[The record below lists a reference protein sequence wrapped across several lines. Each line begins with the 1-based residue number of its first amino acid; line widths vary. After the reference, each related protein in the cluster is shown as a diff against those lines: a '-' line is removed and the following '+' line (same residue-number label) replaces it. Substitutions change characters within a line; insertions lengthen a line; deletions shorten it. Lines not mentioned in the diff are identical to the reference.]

1 MSAQEPELEVPE
13 VEELNSPFHRK
24 LALIVTALALFG
36 GIVVFAAVDAESQ
49 AEQITSAVQ
58 RSSIVAM
65 SDDSAVITDFYEAL
79 QNSMDVSSLQRD
91 GEVAKMRVAL
101 LGLRDQQSIAKSWEQ
116 AASQISNLSVLSGQG
131 KYANNP
137 TSLYADLLTGP
148 DLAQLRQQAAGET
161 AASWTGKRNLD
172 IGIVTL
178 IAVALTL
185 IGLSLTVQE
194 GIRKYL
200 LIPAVFIVCV
210 CLAGFIW
217 ALSRPTAHTPDTA
230 MKAVV
235 TGDRLYNIQDY
246 DRALSFYTQALR
258 IDPDYAVALVNRATA
273 TMLANSPDRG
283 KALYVFST
291 STKQAY
297 EAAIRDLSK
306 AVHINADDYLAFVN
320 LGAAYFHVQD
330 YAKAA
335 KMSQQAIDL
344 NPGPALPWLN
354 LGLGLLGQGS
364 EPAGVH
370 AYEHAIGIVRS
381 LPQPT
386 ERAELFSSAVTE
398 LEILA
403 AQQPPR
409 LSLVRKVEGMV
420 IAAEAAERVP
430 DASPAPLA
438 EITKAQLTV
447 SGPTLYLHFVYTNL
461 PAHARTA
468 WIVYFRPRGAT
479 FWTELAASSHFE
491 ATNLARSGAG
501 NLTMADRSCPTPGDY
516 RVDIY
521 AGTRRLATATASSS
535 LPKEGLTPYDDVV
548 DGVDLCRP
556 ASWEFSSSGPIVL
569 TSPDKQQ
576 QMTIRVTTIPSSQN
590 VKDGASLIGNVLGRM
605 TKELSARATVV
616 RKINFTLGGVQGV
629 AWALRLP
636 DNGQGFVWAS
646 RGTDGILRTAEAKF
660 PAGNVTA
667 LNDITAYLLFT

>member
-13 VEELNSPFHRK
+13 VEELNSPFRRK
-24 LALIVTALALFG
+24 LALIVTLLALFG

-91 GEVAKMRVAL
+91 SNVAKMRVAL
-101 LGLRDQQSIAKSWEQ
+101 LGLRDQQGIAKSWEQ
-116 AASQISNLSVLSGQG
+116 AAGQISNLSVLSGQG

-137 TSLYADLLTGP
+137 GALYTDMQTGP
-148 DLAQLRQQAAGET
+148 DLAQQRQQAVGET

-200 LIPAVFIVCV
+200 LIPAAFIVCV

-217 ALSRPTAHTPDTA
+217 ALIRPTAHTPEAA

-235 TGDRLYNIQDY
+235 AGDRLYGLQDY
-246 DRALSFYTQALR
+246 DGAVSSYTQALR
-258 IDPDYAVALVNRATA
+258 IDPDYAVALVSRATA
-273 TMLANSPDRG
+273 TMVANSPDRG

-306 AVHINADDYLAFVN
+306 AVRINADDYVAFVN

-330 YAKAA
+330 YAKTAT
-335 KMSQQAIDL
+335 MSQQAIDL

-364 EPAGVH
+364 EQAGVH
-370 AYEHAIGIVRS
+370 AYEHAIGIVRG

-403 AQQPPR
+403 AQQPRR
-409 LSLVRKVEGMV
+409 LSLVRKVEGLV
-420 IAAEAAERVP
+420 VAAEAAKQVP

-438 EITKAQLTV
+438 EFTKAQLSV
-447 SGPTLYLHFVYTNL
+447 FGPTLYLHFSYVNL

-468 WIVYFRPRGAT
+468 WIVYFRARGEN
-479 FWTELAASSHFE
+479 FWTERTASSHFE
-491 ATNLARSGAG
+491 ATNLPLSGAG
-501 NLTMADRSCPTPGDY
+501 NLTMTDRSCPAPGDY
-516 RVDIY
+516 RVDVY

-535 LPKEGLTPYDDVV
+535 LPTEALTPYDDVV

-556 ASWEFSSSGPIVL
+556 ASWDFSSSGPIVL

-576 QMTIRVTTIPSSQN
+576 QMTIRVATIPSSQK
-590 VKDGASLIGNVLGRM
+590 VKRGASLVGNVLSRM
-605 TKELSARATVV
+605 TKELSAQATVA
-616 RKINFTLGGVQGV
+616 RKLNVTLGGIRGV
-629 AWALRLP
+629 WWTIRLP
-636 DNGQGFVWAS
+636 GNEQGFVWAS
-646 RGTDGILRTAEAKF
+646 PGNDGILRTAAAKF
-660 PAGNVTA
+660 PVGNNTA
-667 LNDITAYLLFT
+667 LTDITAYLLFT